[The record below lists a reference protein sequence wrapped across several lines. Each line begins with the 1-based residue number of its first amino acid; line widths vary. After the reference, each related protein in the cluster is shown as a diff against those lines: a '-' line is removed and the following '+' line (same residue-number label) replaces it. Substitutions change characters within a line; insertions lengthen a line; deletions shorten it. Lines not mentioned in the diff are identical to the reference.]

1 MEDCDMDARWID
13 DFTRR
18 LSAAMPASFDVLRE
32 DAQRNLKEVVKQAL
46 AGMDLVTRE
55 EFDVQV
61 ALLKRAEARMQKL
74 EQQLAAAQSESTAS

>member
-1 MEDCDMDARWID
+1 MID
-13 DFTRR
+13 R
-18 LSAAMPASFDVLRE
+18 
-32 DAQRNLKEVVKQAL
+32 QHNQAL

-74 EQQLAAAQSESTAS
+74 EQQLAAAQSESSVS

>member
-1 MEDCDMDARWID
+1 M
-13 DFTRR
+13 
-18 LSAAMPASFDVLRE
+18 SFDVLRE

-61 ALLKRAEARMQKL
+61 ALLKRAEVRMQKL
-74 EQQLAAAQSESTAS
+74 EAQLAAAQSESSVS